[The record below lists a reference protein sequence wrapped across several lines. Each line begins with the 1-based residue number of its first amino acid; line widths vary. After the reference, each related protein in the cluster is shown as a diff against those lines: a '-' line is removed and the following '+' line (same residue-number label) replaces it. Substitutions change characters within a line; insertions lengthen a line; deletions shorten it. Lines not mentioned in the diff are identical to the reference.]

1 MTRSVRGLAL
11 IELLVAI
18 ALMGMVIFFLG
29 AYYPLASLTATRGRD
44 RTAAAHL
51 AAQRLEQIRGRP
63 FTWLTQLNVNT
74 QFNFVPGN
82 PNCPLTSTEILTA
95 TGACYG
101 PADEGPQYTRIT
113 TVTTTYAGDP
123 RLTKVLVR
131 TEWPEGSA
139 VDFMEMATILT
150 DFP

>member
-1 MTRSVRGLAL
+1 MTRPDRGLAL

-29 AYYPLASLTATRGRD
+29 AYYPLASLTATKGRD
-44 RTAAAHL
+44 RTTAAHL
-51 AAQRLEQIRGRP
+51 AAQRLEQVRGRP
-63 FTWLTQLNVNT
+63 FTWVTQLNVNT
-74 QFNFVPGN
+74 QFNFVLGN
-82 PNCPLTSTEILTA
+82 PNCPGTSTEILTA
-95 TGACYG
+95 VGVCYG
-101 PADEGPQYTRIT
+101 PGDEGQQYTRIT
-113 TVTTTYAGDP
+113 TVTTSYTGDP

-139 VDFMEMATILT
+139 IDFIEMATILT